1 MPMNDE
7 TRTLSRKAQ
16 ALKPQDRVELVEEI
30 LDSLDA
36 PDPVVERLWTKE
48 AADRLAALRRGELSA
63 RALSE
68 IATKYRS

>member
-1 MPMNDE
+1 MSDE

-16 ALKPQDRVELVEEI
+16 ALKPHDRIELVEEI

-36 PDPVVERLWTKE
+36 PDPLVERLWTKE
-48 AADRLAALRRGELSA
+48 AADRLAAFRRGELPA

-68 IATKYRS
+68 IAAKYRS

>member
-16 ALKPQDRVELVEEI
+16 ALRPQDRVELVEEI

-36 PDPVVERLWTKE
+36 PDPAVERLWIKE
-48 AADRLAALRRGELSA
+48 AADRLAAFRRGELSA
-63 RALSE
+63 RALSD
-68 IATKYRS
+68 IAAKYRS

>member
-16 ALKPQDRVELVEEI
+16 ALAPQDRVELVEEI

-36 PDPVVERLWTKE
+36 PDPVAERLWTKE
-48 AADRLAALRRGELSA
+48 AADRLAAFRRGELSA
-63 RALSE
+63 RALSD
-68 IATKYRS
+68 IAAKYRP